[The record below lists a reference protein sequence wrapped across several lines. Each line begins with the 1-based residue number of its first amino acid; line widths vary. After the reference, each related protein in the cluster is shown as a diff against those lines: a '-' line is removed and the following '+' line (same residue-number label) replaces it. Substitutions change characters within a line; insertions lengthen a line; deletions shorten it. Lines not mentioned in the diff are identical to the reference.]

1 MKIVKNTA
9 IELFVIVLAL
19 VMSIPLYLTLINA
32 FKSHKQIVS
41 APLALPNFSVGFD
54 NIARA
59 FEKMN
64 TLKAYGVT
72 FSIGGIALIIIIFLS
87 AMAAYAVAR
96 IRHPLFNTL
105 YWVYASAILIP
116 VQSVLI
122 PIVFILK
129 SLSLQ
134 NTIIGITLVY
144 VAVLS
149 PFCIFMF
156 SGFMRSLPFDLEE
169 SAYIDGSSPAHTFFR
184 IIFPLVKPVTAS
196 LIILQF
202 IYVWND
208 LQLPLV
214 ILNANDHPTISISLY
229 KFFAG
234 RGMADLSLLFGGII
248 ITLLPILVLFL
259 GFQRFFVKGL
269 SAGAV
274 KG

>member
-1 MKIVKNTA
+1 VKMLKKGA
-9 IELFVIVLAL
+9 FEFFAWLPAVIV
-19 VMSIPLYLTLINA
+19 SIPLYLIMINA
-32 FKSHKQIVS
+32 FKSHKQIVT
-41 APLALPNFSVGFD
+41 APLSLPDFSTGFD
-54 NIARA
+54 NIVRA
-59 FEKMN
+59 FEKLN

-72 FSIGGIALIIIIFLS
+72 FAIGGIALVFAIYLS

-96 IRHPLFNTL
+96 IRHPIFNTL

-122 PIVFILK
+122 PIVFLLK
-129 SLSLQ
+129 SLSMQ
-134 NTIIGITLVY
+134 NTIMGITLMY

-149 PFCIFMF
+149 PFCIFML
-156 SGFMRSLPFDLEE
+156 SGFMRNLPFDLEE
-169 SAYIDGSSPAHTFFR
+169 SAYIDGSSPARTFFR

-214 ILNANDHPTISISLY
+214 ILNARDFPTISISLF

-234 RGMADLSLLFGGII
+234 RGMADLSLLFGGIT

-259 GFQRFFVKGL
+259 SFQRFFVKGL

>member
-1 MKIVKNTA
+1 
-9 IELFVIVLAL
+9 
-19 VMSIPLYLTLINA
+19 
-32 FKSHKQIVS
+32 
-41 APLALPNFSVGFD
+41 
-54 NIARA
+54 
-59 FEKMN
+59 
-64 TLKAYGVT
+64 
-72 FSIGGIALIIIIFLS
+72 
-87 AMAAYAVAR
+87 MAAYAVAR
-96 IRHPLFNTL
+96 VQHPIFNTL

-122 PIVFILK
+122 PIVFLLK

-134 NTIIGITLVY
+134 NTIMGIMLVY

-149 PFCIFMF
+149 PFCVFMF

-214 ILNANDHPTISISLY
+214 ILNANDYPTISISLY

-259 GFQRFFVKGL
+259 SFQRFFVKGL